1 MKNKGVL
8 VRALGEEQA
17 PIRHAVLAGLLVSLS
32 TIGLSGTSAWLIV
45 RAAQEPAILSLTVPM
60 GLVQL
65 FALAKAAGR
74 YLERTQTHRAALGV
88 MGHVRASVARL
99 LEPLVPAGLGPR
111 SSDVVDVVVRDVDR
125 VQDLLTAVA
134 GPLLTS
140 AVAGVVTVAITA
152 AIVPLSALSLL
163 VALVLTA
170 AVLPWAAARLGYRS
184 EVEID
189 AVRAG
194 MVGLFDRVSQG
205 GDEYVMAGAAE
216 SLGEELAELERR
228 YDRANFRRTLL
239 MGVISGL
246 TTLVSGLCVVTTVL
260 VSALGLRS
268 GHLAPAL
275 LAVPALLSV
284 TVLELEGGVAPML
297 GGLRGDRAA
306 LARLEALA
314 DVGAPVTEPDVGGL
328 FDTASASLR
337 ASNVG
342 ATFADTVALRDVS
355 FELRRGDVVALSGP
369 SGGGKTTFARLLAK
383 FLDPREGVLQVGGAD
398 YATLRSEQVRQV
410 VGFAD
415 DAPHVFATTLA
426 GNLRIANPHASD
438 DELVVALDGAGL
450 RALLASMPEGL
461 DTKLGG
467 ATTGLSGGEQRRL
480 GVARELLVRRPIII
494 FDEPTEGLDEETAS
508 LVMDR
513 IVAAF
518 GEGAVLVISHRDA
531 DYVHATRRAVI
542 ANGQLRELV
551 VTGVS

>member
-1 MKNKGVL
+1 
-8 VRALGEEQA
+8 
-17 PIRHAVLAGLLVSLS
+17 
-32 TIGLSGTSAWLIV
+32 
-45 RAAQEPAILSLTVPM
+45 M

-228 YDRANFRRTLL
+228 YDRANFRRT
-239 MGVISGL
+239 
-246 TTLVSGLCVVTTVL
+246 
-260 VSALGLRS
+260 
-268 GHLAPAL
+268 
-275 LAVPALLSV
+275 
-284 TVLELEGGVAPML
+284 
-297 GGLRGDRAA
+297 
-306 LARLEALA
+306 
-314 DVGAPVTEPDVGGL
+314 
-328 FDTASASLR
+328 
-337 ASNVG
+337 
-342 ATFADTVALRDVS
+342 
-355 FELRRGDVVALSGP
+355 
-369 SGGGKTTFARLLAK
+369 
-383 FLDPREGVLQVGGAD
+383 
-398 YATLRSEQVRQV
+398 
-410 VGFAD
+410 
-415 DAPHVFATTLA
+415 
-426 GNLRIANPHASD
+426 
-438 DELVVALDGAGL
+438 
-450 RALLASMPEGL
+450 
-461 DTKLGG
+461 
-467 ATTGLSGGEQRRL
+467 
-480 GVARELLVRRPIII
+480 
-494 FDEPTEGLDEETAS
+494 
-508 LVMDR
+508 
-513 IVAAF
+513 
-518 GEGAVLVISHRDA
+518 
-531 DYVHATRRAVI
+531 
-542 ANGQLRELV
+542 
-551 VTGVS
+551 